1 MRKTWMVA
9 GLLAALGCAA
19 CDDDNDKKVADY
31 TPACTASD
39 GYCAQVK
46 DKKGNVSDVRMICLN
61 GELVNIPCAADKV
74 CTGHGY
80 CVSKAERTCSDGPAE
95 CTDDWSAVE
104 YCVNGVVH
112 TTTCPNGTV
121 CYDDPKGSF
130 CMNPASDYK
139 CVVDTPRCREDGRRE
154 VCRDVGGVTVW
165 ADDPCAAGQ
174 TCDNGVC
181 VKGDACKTENAVRCS
196 DKGVREVCAY
206 DNENNLVWSSAPCSS
221 GSYCE
226 YGICQKAEA
235 CLDGEKRCG
244 VGNSIEICAG
254 GSWKGVDWNSPNDAN
269 RICNRM
275 GADMCVA
282 GRCVDSADIREL
294 ASFMDD
300 VYGNGNNGNN
310 GGGGG
315 GGGGGATCDAY
326 DCSGQYG
333 SECASGLKALCIA
346 EGFVGCFAADPS
358 QDADCADS
366 GDGKTYWTTPEDTE
380 HYYCLIVGSDAS
392 CLSGGGGGGGGG
404 SDNVLTCADYEQQA
418 GGACVMADG
427 TTSCAQYCGAEAC
440 CVNLTQGIVDCGC
453 TGLGGGGGGGGGST
467 EACMFFDCST
477 LTNSAGESAASLCA
491 ADGYDTAACDAE
503 YGLYCL
509 NRNKSLDASCTS
521 GVGYDYPKSDGT
533 TGQDCIVIGAD
544 DSCFAGGGG
553 GGGSSSGL
561 WLCAQY
567 DEACSETYPGSKAIC
582 FQGGDGNTYYGCG
595 KSCSSEGAT
604 SKACDYFGD
613 DTYAAYPTVCT
624 KLDDG
629 SLYYV
634 DGSTSESDYQECSS
648 TCNADNSA
656 CK

>member
-275 GADMCVA
+275 GADMCIA

-300 VYGNGNNGNN
+300 VYGNGN

-392 CLSGGGGGGGGG
+392 LTICSTRSRSSLNSFG
-404 SDNVLTCADYEQQA
+404 SMTA
-418 GGACVMADG
+418 
-427 TTSCAQYCGAEAC
+427 SSIFGAEA
-440 CVNLTQGIVDCGC
+440 
-453 TGLGGGGGGGGGST
+453 
-467 EACMFFDCST
+467 
-477 LTNSAGESAASLCA
+477 
-491 ADGYDTAACDAE
+491 
-503 YGLYCL
+503 
-509 NRNKSLDASCTS
+509 
-521 GVGYDYPKSDGT
+521 
-533 TGQDCIVIGAD
+533 
-544 DSCFAGGGG
+544 
-553 GGGSSSGL
+553 
-561 WLCAQY
+561 
-567 DEACSETYPGSKAIC
+567 SKAFIRSRTGVT
-582 FQGGDGNTYYGCG
+582 F
-595 KSCSSEGAT
+595 S
-604 SKACDYFGD
+604 
-613 DTYAAYPTVCT
+613 TV
-624 KLDDG
+624 
-629 SLYYV
+629 SLFLTPWV
-634 DGSTSESDYQECSS
+634 
-648 TCNADNSA
+648 A
-656 CK
+656 